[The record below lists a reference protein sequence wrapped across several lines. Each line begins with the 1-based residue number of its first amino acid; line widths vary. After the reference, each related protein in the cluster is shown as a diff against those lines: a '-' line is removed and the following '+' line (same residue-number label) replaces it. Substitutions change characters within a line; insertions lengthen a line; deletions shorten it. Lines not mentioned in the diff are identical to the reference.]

1 MIMTPEMAA
10 EILLAAF
17 VAIITGAL
25 QAPVVEPLVNL
36 GKWIAGK
43 FGYESMGNTFL
54 LIIAGIVTLLTWLA
68 RGTGTEANLNT
79 VFEWLTMVIPVALTL
94 LTTLFGSKVIYNAA
108 VAYAVPVFGYQRATT
123 AQNAKSFAPIHG
135 SMAAED

>member
-1 MIMTPEMAA
+1 MIITETQAA

-17 VAIITGAL
+17 IAIVQGAL
-25 QAPVVEPLVNL
+25 QAPIVEPLVNL

-54 LIIAGIVTLLTWLA
+54 LIIAAIVTLLTWLA

-108 VAYAVPVFGYQRATT
+108 VAYAVPVFGYQRRQIVT
-123 AQNAKSFAPIHG
+123 AQATDAPEYG
-135 SMAAED
+135 SKAAAD